1 MTSRRRVV
9 VVGGSQAGCAS
20 ANALRGFGFDGDITV
35 VGAEPHPPYNRP
47 PLSKSVLVGA
57 EPDHSVFLPV
67 PDGIRMLAG
76 MTAVGLDRANR
87 LVELADGD
95 RLPYDGLVIATGA
108 RARRLG
114 QAGQRDPGEVT
125 LRDLDDAVALR
136 QRLGR
141 ARDVVV
147 VGGGFLGME
156 VASAAASLGKTV
168 TVVDR
173 ATPLVDRLGP
183 KLSGMLLTAAG
194 EHGVRIEVVPAGVR
208 IERRRGVVDRLLSAD
223 GTVLA
228 EADLIVTAAG
238 DVPNTEWLHG
248 SGIEIDCGVVIDRQ
262 CRVAPDI
269 VGAGDVVSLRRSDGR
284 RVRSP
289 HWWNALAQ
297 ARIAA
302 ATLLG
307 REPDTSVGSTPPF
320 FWTEAFGLKIRLAGH
335 LPPAGEPTVIDGSV
349 DDRRAVLVWPT
360 TEEEPGFGTAAAVN
374 ATISVPKL
382 TKLAQQLPAH
392 PRTV

>member
-1 MTSRRRVV
+1 MTRRRVV
-9 VVGGSQAGCAS
+9 VVGGSHAGCACAS
-20 ANALRGFGFDGDITV
+20 ALRGFGFDGDITV
-35 VGAEPHPPYNRP
+35 VGDEPHPPYNRP

-57 EPDHSVFLPV
+57 EPDHSVFLPI
-67 PDGIRMLAG
+67 PDGIRMRTGA
-76 MTAVGLDRANR
+76 TAVRLDRVNR
-87 LVELADGD
+87 MVELADGD

-114 QAGQRDPGEVT
+114 QAGPDDPAEVT
-125 LRDLDDAVALR
+125 LRGLDDTVVLR
-136 QRLGR
+136 QRFAR

-156 VASAAASLGKTV
+156 VASSAASLGKTV
-168 TVVDR
+168 TVVDQM
-173 ATPLVDRLGP
+173 TPLVDRLGP
-183 KLSGMLLTAAG
+183 VLSGLLLAAAAD
-194 EHGVRIEVVPAGVR
+194 HGVRVDVVPTGVR
-208 IERRRGVVDRLLSAD
+208 IERRRDVPDRLLSTD

-248 SGIEIDCGVVIDRQ
+248 SGVEIDGGVVIDRQ

-269 VGAGDVVSLRRSDGR
+269 VGAGDVVSLRRRDGR
-284 RVRSP
+284 CVRSP

-307 REPDTSVGSTPPF
+307 REPDSSLGSTPPF
-320 FWTEAFGLKIRLAGH
+320 FWTEAFGLKIRLAGR
-335 LPPAGEPTVIDGSV
+335 LPPAGEPTVIDGSM
-349 DDRRAVLVWPT
+349 DDRRAVLVWPAT
-360 TEEEPGFGTAAAVN
+360 DEKHGFGTAAAVN
-374 ATISVPKL
+374 AAISVPKL
-382 TKLAQQLPAH
+382 TRLTQQLPA
-392 PRTV
+392 